1 MNQKTKLLLVT
12 TSLVLM
18 TTGCIRGQHLITS
31 LPEATPLAINKHLTV
46 TKSTYL
52 MPPAATIT
60 TESTLISELNA
71 SPMIKLGPGEY
82 LFYEISQYDSVQNK
96 IITWLKVKSVSS
108 ANQTPENIFDISD
121 HKVRISL
128 NYLIFFPQININAS
142 PFLIDISNGEKTSLP
157 DEMKNCQSLDI
168 FQKNK
173 YIASCSFNGAVEL
186 YFWSPNS
193 LALEQIT
200 NCSLEKDECLLPQ
213 LSPNGKWI
221 AYYRIPQGGLQSTSV
236 GLYIMPTSCLNKPEG
251 CESQS
256 IGPYE
261 ADGIFSWSPDS
272 KYLAVNLDDHIR
284 IYDVGNNSLENFTDL
299 KNLSSYC
306 EISWSPDNNRVIFSQ
321 DSLSEYFLTTK
332 SVSLIQGIEPNACVI
347 NLIKISQ

>member
-1 MNQKTKLLLVT
+1 
-12 TSLVLM
+12 M

-31 LPEATPLAINKHLTV
+31 LPEATPLAVNKHLTV

-71 SPMIKLGPGEY
+71 SPIIKLGPGEY

-142 PFLIDISNGEKTSLP
+142 PFMIDISNGEKISLP

-173 YIASCSFNGAVEL
+173 YIASCSFNDEVEL

-193 LALEQIT
+193 LALGQIT
-200 NCSLEKDECLLPQ
+200 RS
-213 LSPNGKWI
+213 
-221 AYYRIPQGGLQSTSV
+221 
-236 GLYIMPTSCLNKPEG
+236 
-251 CESQS
+251 
-256 IGPYE
+256 
-261 ADGIFSWSPDS
+261 
-272 KYLAVNLDDHIR
+272 H
-284 IYDVGNNSLENFTDL
+284 L
-299 KNLSSYC
+299 KNTLSS
-306 EISWSPDNNRVIFSQ
+306 RM
-321 DSLSEYFLTTK
+321 
-332 SVSLIQGIEPNACVI
+332 IQAR
-347 NLIKISQ
+347 